1 MSTSLEYH
9 GRNWL
14 RMFRCLRI
22 GYDYIDTLAQS
33 ASEQAW
39 RSTFRLRNTI
49 RFQSQIFHVLH
60 ITCFGLVYGST
71 GDEPGPLLLRYANDT
86 IKLVLDKETQFQ
98 PFIHGSALI
107 IFDRNLHDILHD

>member
-33 ASEQAW
+33 ASEQA
-39 RSTFRLRNTI
+39 
-49 RFQSQIFHVLH
+49 
-60 ITCFGLVYGST
+60 
-71 GDEPGPLLLRYANDT
+71 
-86 IKLVLDKETQFQ
+86 
-98 PFIHGSALI
+98 
-107 IFDRNLHDILHD
+107 